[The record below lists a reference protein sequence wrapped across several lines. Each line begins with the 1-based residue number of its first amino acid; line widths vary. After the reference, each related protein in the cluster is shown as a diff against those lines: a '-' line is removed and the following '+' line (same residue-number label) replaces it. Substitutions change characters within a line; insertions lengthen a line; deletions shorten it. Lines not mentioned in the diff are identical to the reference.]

1 MIKFLPFIWKNLT
14 RNKLR
19 TVLTGGAIA
28 LAILLVC
35 LLRTMPDGRSES
47 L

>member
-1 MIKFLPFIWKNLT
+1 MKFLPFIWRQLA

-28 LAILLVC
+28 LAIALVC
-35 LLRTMPDGRSES
+35 LLLTMPAGMNAI
-47 L
+47 